1 MGQWW
6 ANCGPWANSDLLPG
20 FENMVL
26 LEYGYN
32 HSFQLHVP
40 QVISLLQC
48 DLKMCLWRKK
58 WTDEH
63 MVNRKYN
70 PKHL

>member
-32 HSFQLHVP
+32 HSFQL
-40 QVISLLQC
+40 SMDAFLLQRQC
-48 DLKMCLWRKK
+48 WIVVTETVRPTK
-58 WTDEH
+58 
-63 MVNRKYN
+63 
-70 PKHL
+70 PKIFTVLPL